1 MSKAFTKEDVDPPEK
16 SGRARSASGLPP
28 GATNYVTPGG
38 AKRLRQEFDRL
49 RRAGSAEAERVAELE
64 RILTSVTVVN
74 PPEDDSERSVSFGAR
89 VTVRD
94 SENREKTFRILGV
107 DELDHET
114 DATSWISPVGRILLA
129 AKLGERITLPGTG
142 VGKVVK
148 VEYPT
153 EME

>member
-28 GATNYVTPGG
+28 GATNYITPGG

-49 RRAGSAEAERVAELE
+49 RRAGSAESERVAELE
-64 RILTSVTVVN
+64 RILTSVTVVE
-74 PPEDDSERSVSFGAR
+74 PAEDDSERSVSFGAR

-107 DELDHET
+107 DELDHEP
-114 DATSWISPVGRILLA
+114 DATSWISVVGRILLA
-129 AKLGERITLPGTG
+129 AKLGERIILPETG
-142 VGKVVK
+142 AARIMK
-148 VEYPT
+148 VEYPAG
-153 EME
+153 